1 MHRCI
6 TKPHGDANIHL
17 ENLLEVQNPWQPG
30 ESKNSPFHLWQCS
43 SKIHHDSP
51 NEHACSLELPSNKY
65 LIVTSIR
72 QWETL
77 ANTDLITL
85 CKFSQA
91 YQQTNGRLLLD
102 FRRED
107 TNLLRPHSQMWRPW
121 LLSHAAF
128 GKYATNFRRE
138 DTNLLWPC
146 SQADVASM
154 ATVSYD
160 LWQVCNQ
167 LELNVSEMVW
177 IN

>member
-30 ESKNSPFHLWQCS
+30 ESKNLPFHLWQCS

-107 TNLLRPHSQMWRPW
+107 TNLLRPHSQ
-121 LLSHAAF
+121 
-128 GKYATNFRRE
+128 
-138 DTNLLWPC
+138 
-146 SQADVASM
+146 ADVASM
-154 ATVSYD
+154 AAESCD

-167 LELNVSEMVW
+167 FQKRRYQSVVAMFPSWCGVHGYCVIWSLASMQPIRTECFRDGMN
-177 IN
+177 